1 MKEYTLEESV
11 ETLRKILLKRQ
22 FIHVWSSAVLKDYM
36 HLEVNNIITSYSDEA
51 WLTNEDLEQ
60 IIKLAEVLL

>member
-11 ETLRKILLKRQ
+11 ETLRKILLRRQ
-22 FIHVWSSAVLKDYM
+22 FVHVWSSAVLKIYM
-36 HLEVNNIITSYSDEA
+36 HVEVNNIITSYSDKQ
-51 WLTNEDLEQ
+51 WLDNEDLEQ